1 MSIEEFIWRFWPLII
16 TVLGAVIWAIRLE
29 GRLAKAASDIR
40 ALWRQR
46 EEDQALA
53 SSSLKEV
60 HDALVTIQADI
71 KDLLKAARRP

>member
-1 MSIEEFIWRFWPLII
+1 MPIEEFIWRYWPLLI
-16 TVLGAVIWAIRLE
+16 TALGAVIWAIRLE

-53 SSSLKEV
+53 SSSRKEV

>member
-60 HDALVTIQADI
+60 HDTLVTIQADI

>member
-29 GRLAKAASDIR
+29 GRLAKAASDIL